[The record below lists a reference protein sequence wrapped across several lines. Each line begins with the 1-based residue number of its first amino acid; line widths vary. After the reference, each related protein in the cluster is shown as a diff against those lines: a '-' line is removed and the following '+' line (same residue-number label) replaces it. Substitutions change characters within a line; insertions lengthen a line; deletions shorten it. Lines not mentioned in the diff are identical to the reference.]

1 MVRIAVDAMGSD
13 RAPRPEVEG
22 ALAAL
27 AEVPEGRMEVLL
39 VGPEKRLREELTHL
53 GAGSVHG
60 LRIVHAPQWVTMEDK
75 PSEAVKAKPQSSIAV
90 ALELQK
96 NGEADAL
103 VSAGNT
109 GAVMAFSLLK
119 LGRLPGIRRPAITAI
134 MPTVRGFCLF
144 LDVGANVDCKPE
156 HLLQFAYMGAAFSR
170 FVLGRENPTVGLL
183 TIGAEEKKGNDLV
196 LKARELLENA
206 PNLNFA
212 GHVEGHDLPYG
223 KVDVFVTDGFVG
235 NVVLKFGEGIVEA
248 LTDMVRQEF
257 RKRPYAV
264 IGIPLIKPVLRAV
277 RDRLDFEEYGGAPL
291 LGINGVVIIAHGR
304 SSGRALKNAIRM
316 ASRFHENRVN
326 DHIREMIGALS
337 HGPVSR

>member
-1 MVRIAVDAMGSD
+1 MGSD
-13 RAPRPEVEG
+13 RAPGPEIEG
-22 ALAAL
+22 ALGAL
-27 AEVPEGRMEVLL
+27 AEFPEGRLEILL
-39 VGPEKRLREELTHL
+39 VGPEDRLREELSRK

-60 LRIVHAPQWVTMEDK
+60 LHVVHAPQWVTMEDK
-75 PSEAVKAKPQSSIAV
+75 PSEAVKAKPDSPIAV
-90 ALELQK
+90 ALMLQK
-96 NGEADAL
+96 EGKADAL

-156 HLLQFAYMGAAFSR
+156 HLLQFAYMGAAFSQ
-170 FVLGRENPTVGLL
+170 FVLRRENPTVGLL
-183 TIGAEEKKGNDLV
+183 TIGAEARKGNELT
-196 LKARELLENA
+196 LKARELLQNA
-206 PNLNFA
+206 PGLNFV

-223 KVDVFVTDGFVG
+223 KVDVFVSDGFVG

-248 LTDMVRQEF
+248 LSDMVKQEF
-257 RKRPYAV
+257 RKRPYALLGV
-264 IGIPLIKPVLRAV
+264 PLIKPVLRAV

-291 LGINGVVIIAHGR
+291 LGVNGIVIIAHGR

-316 ASRFHENRVN
+316 AYQFHQNRVN
-326 DHIREMIGALS
+326 DHIREMVRSFSYGS
-337 HGPVSR
+337 VSR